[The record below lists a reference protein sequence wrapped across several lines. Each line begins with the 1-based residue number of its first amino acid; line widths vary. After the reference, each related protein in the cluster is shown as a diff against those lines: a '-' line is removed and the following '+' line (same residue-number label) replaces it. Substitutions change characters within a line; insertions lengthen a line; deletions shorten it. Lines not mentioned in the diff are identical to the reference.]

1 MSYEAGRSFRPTSS
15 THMSRQGDRELPA
28 LQTTGIYNNNQSV
41 SMDSEYSGLFPQYS
55 NQNVGPTPSTQYSI
69 LPHQARHTH
78 TCSADSPY
86 AHPDEDWRNEPDL
99 GRRRRVQNRVAQRKY
114 RACE

>member
-1 MSYEAGRSFRPTSS
+1 MSYEAGRSFRSAGPA
-15 THMSRQGDRELPA
+15 HMQRQGDRELPA
-28 LQTTGIYNNNQSV
+28 LQATGIYNNQPV
-41 SMDSEYSGLFPQYS
+41 PMDPEYSGLFPQYP
-55 NQNVGPTPSTQYSI
+55 NQNVGPQAATQYGI

-114 RACE
+114 RACK